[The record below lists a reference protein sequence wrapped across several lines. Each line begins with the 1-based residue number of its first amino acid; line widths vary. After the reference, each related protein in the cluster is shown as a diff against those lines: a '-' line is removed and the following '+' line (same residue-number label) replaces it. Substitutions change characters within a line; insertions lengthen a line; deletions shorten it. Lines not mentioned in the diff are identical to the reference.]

1 MSYWKPLP
9 VFSNGQLRRRKKCC
23 IISQRHNVEGLQR
36 TECLNP
42 RQKLLKISYIRVIIS
57 RGNVSFED
65 FHLILPDTELFC
77 IRYNGFREC
86 GVWCGYENS
95 TQKEKSSETEVMV
108 MRGTNTQM
116 QIVDT
121 QNKFKI

>member
-121 QNKFKI
+121 QKQI

>member
-65 FHLILPDTELFC
+65 FHLILLDTELFC

-121 QNKFKI
+121 QKQI

>member
-121 QNKFKI
+121 QKQN

>member
-42 RQKLLKISYIRVIIS
+42 RQKLLKISYMRVIIS
-57 RGNVSFED
+57 RDNVSFED

-95 TQKEKSSETEVMV
+95 TRKRKDFS
-108 MRGTNTQM
+108 
-116 QIVDT
+116 
-121 QNKFKI
+121 F

>member
-42 RQKLLKISYIRVIIS
+42 RQKLLKISYIRVTIS

-121 QNKFKI
+121 QKQI